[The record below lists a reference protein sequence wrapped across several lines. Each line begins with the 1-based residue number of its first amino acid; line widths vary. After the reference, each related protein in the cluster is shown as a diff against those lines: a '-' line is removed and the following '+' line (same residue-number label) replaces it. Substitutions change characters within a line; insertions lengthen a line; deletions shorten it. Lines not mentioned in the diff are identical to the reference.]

1 MIVDFFADY
10 IYKHIINTMC
20 KFSSGCG
27 SSDSFPCK
35 SCGTPLCKQC
45 SRSLKTGNP
54 PSSGNAAQ
62 CGDCKKNF
70 RWFSDYLS
78 TKILNNNLFFAGV

>member
-1 MIVDFFADY
+1 
-10 IYKHIINTMC
+10 MC

-35 SCGTPLCKQC
+35 NCKTPLCKQC

-54 PSSGNAAQ
+54 PSSGNSAQ

-70 RWFSDYLS
+70 R
-78 TKILNNNLFFAGV
+78 